1 MSEFDFGGW
10 VSKYNVRCSDG
21 TTIKP
26 GCFAAQ
32 NGEQVPL
39 MWMHN
44 HDEIGQCVGHAILE
58 HRDEGIYCR
67 GKFNDGEGGRQ
78 AKAMLRNGDVNSLS
92 LWANQLKRNAGDIM
106 HGVIK
111 EVSLVIGGA
120 DPEAK
125 IDYVIAHGD
134 ISETECEIWGFGR
147 PDIDD
152 AILEHSDDSK
162 KDGDMEKDTTKK
174 PEENKSDKSVGDVLE
189 TLNAEQKKAVG
200 ILIRAIQDDAAEGN
214 KDASKKPEDKEDKND
229 KEDKGDNTVKHN
241 VFDGEKTG
249 SFISHDDM
257 MQVFKDAKKAGSLRE
272 AFNEARESGCLAH
285 ADGDESDYGIMAGHT
300 NYTVGDTPAGGLGM
314 DYLFPE
320 AKALNNI
327 PEFIKRNTDWV
338 EAVIG
343 ACHKTPYARVK
354 SVFADITEDEARAK
368 GYIKGHYKK
377 EEVFSL
383 LKRTTDPQTIYKKQ
397 KMDKQDIDDITDFS
411 VVAWIKAEMQLMLRE
426 EIARAI
432 LIGDGRLNSSDDKIQ
447 ENHIR
452 PVFNDEDLFTI
463 KFAVEIPANATDDQK
478 AKALERAV
486 IKSRKL
492 YKGSGNPTLYTTEDE
507 VTNMLLR
514 ENQIGD
520 KIYKTEEEVRTALRV
535 KNIVTVEPMEGLQ
548 VPVKSGNS
556 TNNYDVA
563 GVSVNLVDYNIGTNG
578 GAKTDFFDD
587 FDIDYNQYKYLYET
601 RMSGAL
607 IKPFSAITYYYKV
620 VSTPSNGGSETTEG

>member
-1 MSEFDFGGW
+1 MPKFDFGGW
-10 VSKYNVRCSDG
+10 VSKYGVKCSDD
-21 TTIKP
+21 TTIKN
-26 GCFAAQ
+26 GCFSQ
-32 NGEQVPL
+32 QDGEQVPL

-44 HDEIGQCVGHAILE
+44 HTEIGQCIGHAILE
-58 HRDEGIYCR
+58 HRPEGIYAW
-67 GKFNDGEGGRQ
+67 GKFNDGDGGRQ
-78 AKAMLRNGDVNSLS
+78 AKAMMANNDVNSLS
-92 LWANQLKRNAGDIM
+92 LWANQLVRNAGDIM

-125 IDYVIAHGD
+125 IDCVLAHGEL
-134 ISETECEIWGFGR
+134 SETEAEIWGFGR
-147 PDIDD
+147 PE
-152 AILEHSDDSK
+152 LVHSDDEGPK
-162 KDGDMEKDTTKK
+162 PKDKNTKDDNTKK
-174 PEENKSDKSVGDVLE
+174 PEDDKTTGTTVGEELKSLTD
-189 TLNAEQKKAVG
+189 NQKKAVS
-200 ILIRAIQDDAAEGN
+200 ILIDEILKSQGGNAKKDEDDNN
-214 KDASKKPEDKEDKND
+214 KGDKE
-229 KEDKGDNTVKHN
+229 VKHN
-241 VFDGEKTG
+241 VFEGEKPAT
-249 SFISHDDM
+249 FISHDDM
-257 MQVFKDAKKAGSLRE
+257 VQVFKDAKKAGSLKDAFE
-272 AFNEARESGCLAH
+272 AARESGVLAH
-285 ADGDESDYGIMAGHT
+285 ADGDDSDYGIMAGHT
-300 NYTVGDTPAGGLGM
+300 NYSVGDTPAGGLGM

-320 AKALNNI
+320 AKTLNNI

-338 EAVIG
+338 DGVLSAV
-343 ACHKTPYARVK
+343 HRTPYARVK

-368 GYIKGHYKK
+368 GYIKGRYKK

-432 LIGDGRLNSSDDKIQ
+432 LIGDGRLASSDDKIQ
-447 ENHIR
+447 ESHIR

-463 KFAVEIPANATDDQK
+463 KFAVEIPTGASDDVK
-478 AKALERAV
+478 AKALERAI

-520 KIYKTEEEVRTALRV
+520 KVYKTEEEVRTALRV
-535 KNIVTVEPMEGLQ
+535 KNIVTVEPMEGLT
-548 VPVKSGNS
+548 VPITNGNS
-556 TNNYDVA
+556 TSNYPVA

-601 RMSGAL
+601 RLSGAM
-607 IKPFSAITYYYKV
+607 IKPFAAITYYYKEV
-620 VSTPSNGGSETTEG
+620 AQASNSNEG

>member
-1 MSEFDFGGW
+1 MPKFDFGGW
-10 VSKYNVRCSDG
+10 VSKYNVQCTDG

-44 HDEIGQCVGHAILE
+44 HDEIGQCIGHAILE
-58 HRDEGIYCR
+58 HRKEGIYCR
-67 GKFNDGEGGRQ
+67 GKLNDGEGGRQ
-78 AKAMLRNGDVNSLS
+78 AKAMLQNGDINSLS

-147 PDIDD
+147 PDIGD
-152 AILEHSDDSK
+152 AILEHSDDDSK
-162 KDGDMEKDTTKK
+162 GDGKMNNESKK
-174 PEENKSDKSVGDVLE
+174 PEEKDSGKTVGEVLN
-189 TLNAEQKKAVG
+189 TLTDDQKKAVG
-200 ILIRAIQDDAAEGN
+200 ILIDAIQGGAK
-214 KDASKKPEDKEDKND
+214 KDEKEEKKPETKDDN
-229 KEDKGDNTVKHN
+229 KGDNTVKHN
-241 VFDGEKTG
+241 VFDGEKAGT
-249 SFISHDDM
+249 FISHDDM
-257 MQVFKDAKKAGSLRE
+257 AQIFKDAKRAGSLKE

-285 ADGDESDYGIMAGHT
+285 ADNDDTDYGIMAGHT

-368 GYIKGHYKK
+368 GYIKGQYKK

-432 LIGDGRLNSSDDKIQ
+432 LIGDGRLKSSDEKIQ
-447 ENHIR
+447 ESHIR

-492 YKGSGNPTLYTTEDE
+492 YKGSGNPTFYTTEDE
-507 VTNMLLR
+507 LTNMLLR

-520 KIYKTEEEVRTALRV
+520 KVYKTEEEVRTALRV

-548 VPVKSGNS
+548 VSVKNGNTTS
-556 TNNYDVA
+556 DYPVA
-563 GVSVNLVDYNIGTNG
+563 GVSVNLIDYNIGTNG

-587 FDIDYNQYKYLYET
+587 FDIDYNQFKYLYEA

-607 IKPFSAITYYYKV
+607 VKPFSAITYYYKV
-620 VSTPSNGGSETTEG
+620 VQTPSNGGSGSNEG